1 MARITGVRSK
11 TLSFSY
17 QTRSHCPS
25 GWPLVEWLLFQAGN
39 LAPGMHSVICLI
51 DTTDIMNGEWV
62 LGRISGSVRRC
73 DQVIYGC
80 QALIDWQMIRTTW
93 PTEGWNAWA

>member
-17 QTRSHCPS
+17 QTRSRFPS

-62 LGRISGSVRRC
+62 LDASLGP
-73 DQVIYGC
+73 YGDVTRSFT
-80 QALIDWQMIRTTW
+80 AVKH
-93 PTEGWNAWA
+93 